1 MHASTFHNLPPPDMT
16 VVPAPPHMSLSPAT
30 EVAAANALRSLAID
44 MIQKANSG
52 HPGLP
57 LGAAPMAS
65 VLWRHVLA
73 FDAAA
78 PEWPNRDRFVLSA
91 GHGSSLLYALL
102 FASGFDLPLAELQRF
117 RQWDSL
123 TPGHP
128 EFGLTKGVECT
139 TGPLGQGV
147 ANAIGMAI
155 AERALAARYNTDAH
169 QVVDHHTFAL
179 CGDGDLMEGVA
190 YEAVSLAGKLGLG
203 KLVLLY
209 DSNDITLDGPMDLS
223 FSEDVAA
230 RFEAS
235 GWHVL
240 RVEDGNTDFAA
251 ILGALEAAKAET
263 ARPTLIEVKTTI
275 GYGSPNK
282 AGTAASHGAPL
293 GEDELAATKAALGIA
308 GGPFEVP
315 DASLAEWRAAGSRG
329 AQARAAWESAFAEWS
344 AANPEL
350 AAEWEALANGE
361 LPAGWDA
368 ALEAFPAGESPATRA
383 SSHTALQALAKGVGP
398 LLGLDADLSCSTKLF
413 IKGED
418 DFDGRTGA
426 GRNLRGGVREHALA
440 AIANGIAYHGGLVPF
455 TSTFFV
461 FSDYMR
467 PALRL
472 AAMNHLGVIFG
483 FTHDSVAVGEDGP
496 THQPVEHLASLRA
509 IPGLT
514 VIRPGDANEA
524 AEAWR
529 CALERRTRPTVL
541 VFSRQGMATLDRA
554 AGTGLAPASEV
565 ARGGYV
571 LVDWDPTH
579 TSQAIVIASG
589 SELGL
594 ALEARERLQ
603 AEGIGVRV
611 VSMPSWELFEEQPA
625 AWRDAVLPPAV
636 TARVSIEAGASFGWE
651 RYVGS
656 AGVAL
661 GIDRF
666 GASAP
671 GDEVLT
677 RLGMTADAIETAVRK
692 LHGR

>member
-1 MHASTFHNLPPPDMT
+1 MT
-16 VVPAPPHMSLSPAT
+16 VVPAPPLMSLSPTT

-65 VLWRHVLA
+65 VLWRHVLR
-73 FDAAA
+73 FDAGA
-78 PEWPNRDRFVLSA
+78 PTWPNRDRFVLSA
-91 GHGSSLLYALL
+91 GHGSALLYALL
-102 FASGFDLPLAELQRF
+102 HVNGFGLERSDLEQF

-128 EFGLTKGVECT
+128 EFGLTAGVECT

-155 AERALAARYNTDAH
+155 AERSLAARYNTDAH
-169 QVVDHHTFAL
+169 TIVDHHTFAL

-190 YEAVSLAGKLGLG
+190 YEAVSLAGKLGLD

-223 FSEDVAA
+223 FTENVGA
-230 RFEAS
+230 RFEAC

-240 RVEDGNTDFAA
+240 RVEAGDTDFDGILAA
-251 ILGALEAAKAET
+251 LQAAKAE
-263 ARPTLIEVKTTI
+263 AMRPTLIEVKTTI

-282 AGTAASHGAPL
+282 AGKSASHGAPL
-293 GEDELAATKAALGIA
+293 GDEELAATKAALGIA

-315 DASLAEWRAAGSRG
+315 DETLAAWRAAGVRG
-329 AQARAAWESAFAEWS
+329 AAAREEWEATFAAWS

-361 LPAGWDA
+361 LPTGWDA
-368 ALEAFPAGESPATRA
+368 ALAEFPAGESPATRA
-383 SSHTALQALAKGVGP
+383 SSHTALQSLASGLAP
-398 LLGLDADLSCSTKLF
+398 LIGLDADLSCSTKLF
-413 IKGED
+413 IKDAD
-418 DFDGRTGA
+418 DFDGRTGT

-440 AIANGIAYHGGLVPF
+440 SIANGIAYHGGLVPF

-472 AAMNHLGVIFG
+472 AAMNHLGVIYG

-529 CALERRTRPTVL
+529 QALQRRKSPTVL
-541 VFSRQGMATLDRA
+541 VFSRQGMPTLDRS
-554 AGTGLAPASEV
+554 AGAGFAPASEL

-571 LVDWDPTH
+571 LADWDETLPL
-579 TSQAIVIASG
+579 QAIVIATG
-589 SELGL
+589 SELGH
-594 ALEARERLQ
+594 AIEARERLQ

-611 VSMPSWELFEEQPA
+611 VSLPSWELFDEQPA
-625 AWRDAVLPPAV
+625 AWREAVLPAAV
-636 TARVSIEAGASFGWE
+636 TARVSLEAGATFGWE
-651 RYVGS
+651 RFVGS

-671 GDEVLT
+671 GDLVLE
-677 RLGMTADAIETAVRK
+677 RLGMSADAIETAVRK
-692 LHGR
+692 LLGR

>member
-1 MHASTFHNLPPPDMT
+1 MT
-16 VVPAPPHMSLSPAT
+16 VIPAASAMSLSPAT
-30 EVAAANALRSLAID
+30 ESAAANVLRSLAID
-44 MIQKANSG
+44 MIQAANSG

-65 VLWRHVLA
+65 VLWRHVLR
-73 FDAAA
+73 FDASA
-78 PEWPNRDRFVLSA
+78 PKWPDRDRFVLSA
-91 GHGSSLLYALL
+91 GHGSALLYATLH
-102 FASGFDLPLAELQRF
+102 AAGFDLPMDELERF

-128 EFGLTKGVECT
+128 EVDLTPGVEAT

-147 ANAIGMAI
+147 ANAVGMAI
-155 AERALAARYNTDAH
+155 AERALAARYNRPRHT
-169 QVVDHHTFAL
+169 VVDHHTYAV

-209 DSNDITLDGPMDLS
+209 DSNDITLDGPMELS
-223 FSEDVAA
+223 FSEDVGA
-230 RFEAS
+230 RFEAC
-235 GWHVL
+235 GWQVL
-240 RVEDGNTDFAA
+240 RVEDGDKGYDA
-251 ILGALEAAKAET
+251 ILAALAAAKEEH

-282 AGTAASHGAPL
+282 AGTSGAHGAPL

-308 GGPFEVP
+308 GGPFEIAE
-315 DASLAEWRAAGSRG
+315 DALAEWRAAGERG
-329 AQARAAWESAFAEWS
+329 AEERAAWEARFERWQAEH
-344 AANPEL
+344 PGL
-350 AAEWEALANGE
+350 AAEWEALASGE
-361 LPAGWDA
+361 LPIGWDA
-368 ALEAFPAGESPATRA
+368 ALEEFPADASPATRA
-383 SSHTALQALAKGVGP
+383 SSHDALQAIAANLGP

-413 IKGED
+413 VKGED
-418 DFDGRTGA
+418 DFDGKTGA

-440 AIANGIAYHGGLVPF
+440 AIANGVAYHGGLVPF

-472 AAMNHLGVIFG
+472 AAMNHLGVVFG

-514 VIRPGDANEA
+514 VVRPGDANEA

-529 CALERRTRPTVL
+529 QALQRRNRPTVL
-541 VFSRQGMATLDRA
+541 VFSRQGMATLDRS
-554 AGTGLAPASEV
+554 AGTGLAPAAEL
-565 ARGGYV
+565 ARGGYILADADETLGV
-571 LVDWDPTH
+571 RAV
-579 TSQAIVIASG
+579 VVASG

-611 VSMPSWELFEEQPA
+611 VSMPSWELFEEQPL
-625 AWRDAVLPPAV
+625 AWREAVLPPAV
-636 TARVSIEAGASFGWE
+636 TARVSIEAGATFGWE
-651 RYVGS
+651 RYVGT

-677 RLGMTADAIETAVRK
+677 QLGMTADAVETAVRR
-692 LHGR
+692 LVGA

>member
-1 MHASTFHNLPPPDMT
+1 MT
-16 VVPAPPHMSLSPAT
+16 VIPAASAMRLSPAT
-30 EVAAANALRSLAID
+30 ESAAANVLRSLAID
-44 MIQKANSG
+44 MIQAANSG

-65 VLWRHVLA
+65 VLWRHVLR
-73 FDAAA
+73 FDASA
-78 PEWPNRDRFVLSA
+78 PKWPDRDRFVLSA
-91 GHGSSLLYALL
+91 GHGSALLYATLH
-102 FASGFDLPLAELQRF
+102 AAGFDLSMDELKRF
-117 RQWDSL
+117 RQWESL

-128 EFGLTKGVECT
+128 EVDLTPGVECT

-147 ANAIGMAI
+147 ANAVGMAI
-155 AERALAARYNTDAH
+155 AERALAARYNRPQHTI
-169 QVVDHHTFAL
+169 VDHHTFAL

-209 DSNDITLDGPMDLS
+209 DSNDITLDGPMELS
-223 FSEDVAA
+223 FNENVAA
-230 RFEAS
+230 RFEAC
-235 GWHVL
+235 GWQVL
-240 RVEDGNTDFAA
+240 RVEDGDSDHGA
-251 ILGALEAAKAET
+251 ILAALATAKEEH

-282 AGTAASHGAPL
+282 AGTAAAHGAPL

-315 DASLAEWRAAGSRG
+315 DDSLAEWRAAGARG
-329 AQARAAWESAFAEWS
+329 AEERAAWEERFERWQAEH
-344 AANPEL
+344 PGL
-350 AAEWEALANGE
+350 AAEWEALASGE
-361 LPAGWDA
+361 LPIGWDA
-368 ALEAFPAGESPATRA
+368 ALEEFPAGESPATRA
-383 SSHTALQALAKGVGP
+383 SSHEALQSIAANLGP

-418 DFDGRTGA
+418 DFDGKTGA

-440 AIANGIAYHGGLVPF
+440 AIANGVAYHGGLVPF

-472 AAMNHLGVIFG
+472 AAMNHLGVVFG

-514 VIRPGDANEA
+514 VVRPGDANEA

-529 CALERRTRPTVL
+529 QALQRRSRPTVL
-541 VFSRQGMATLDRA
+541 VFSRQGMATLDRS
-554 AGTGLAPASEV
+554 AGTGLAPAAEV
-565 ARGGYV
+565 ARGGYILADADETLGV
-571 LVDWDPTH
+571 RAV
-579 TSQAIVIASG
+579 VIASG
-589 SELGL
+589 SEVGL
-594 ALEARERLQ
+594 ALEARGRLQ

-611 VSMPSWELFEEQPA
+611 VSMPSWELFEEQPQ
-625 AWRDAVLPPAV
+625 AWREAVLPPAV
-636 TARVSIEAGASFGWE
+636 TARVSIEAGVTLGWE
-651 RYVGS
+651 RYVGT
-656 AGVAL
+656 AGVTL

-671 GDEVLT
+671 GGEVLT
-677 RLGMTADAIETAVRK
+677 QLGMTADAVETAVRR
-692 LHGR
+692 LVGA

>member
-1 MHASTFHNLPPPDMT
+1 MT
-16 VVPAPPHMSLSPAT
+16 VVPAPPQMSLSHAS

-65 VLWRHVLA
+65 VLWRHVLR
-73 FDAAA
+73 FDASA
-78 PEWPNRDRFVLSA
+78 PTWPNRDRFVLSA
-91 GHGSSLLYALL
+91 GHGSALLYALL
-102 FASGFDLPLAELQRF
+102 HVNGFGLTIDDLKGF

-128 EFGLTKGVECT
+128 EFGLTAGVECM

-169 QVVDHHTFAL
+169 TIVEHNTFAM

-190 YEAVSLAGKLGLG
+190 YEAISLAGKLGLG
-203 KLVLLY
+203 KLTLLY

-223 FSEDVAA
+223 FTENVAA
-230 RFEAS
+230 RFEAC
-235 GWHVL
+235 GWQVL
-240 RVEDGNTDFAA
+240 RIEDGNTDFDGILQALHAA
-251 ILGALEAAKAET
+251 QAET

-282 AGTAASHGAPL
+282 AGKSASHGSPL
-293 GEDELAATKAALGIA
+293 GPDELKATKAALGIA
-308 GGPFEVP
+308 GGDFEVP
-315 DASLAEWRAAGSRG
+315 ADVLGTWRNAGSRG
-329 AQARAAWESAFAEWS
+329 AAARTEWEATFEAWSET
-344 AANPEL
+344 NPEL
-350 AAEWEALANGE
+350 AAEWKALLNGD
-361 LPAGWDA
+361 LPTGWDA
-368 ALEAFPAGESPATRA
+368 SMGAFEPGASPATRE
-383 SSHTALQALAKGVGP
+383 SSHTALQGLAQGLAP

-418 DFDGRTGA
+418 DFSGRTGH

-440 AIANGIAYHGGLVPF
+440 AIANGVAYHGGLVPF

-461 FSDYMR
+461 FADYMR

-509 IPGLT
+509 IPGLC

-529 CALERRTRPTVL
+529 QAAQRRKAPTVL
-541 VFSRQGMATLDRA
+541 VFSRQGMPTLDRSG
-554 AGTGLAPASEV
+554 GTGLAPASEL

-571 LVDWDPTH
+571 LIDADETLGL
-579 TSQAIVIASG
+579 QAIVIASG
-589 SELGL
+589 SEVGL
-594 ALEARERLQ
+594 ALEARERLHN
-603 AEGIGVRV
+603 EGIGVRV
-611 VSMPSWELFEEQPA
+611 VSMPSWELFDAQPK
-625 AWRDAVLPPAV
+625 AWREAVLPPAV
-636 TARVSIEAGASFGWE
+636 TARVSIEAGITQGWE
-651 RYVGS
+651 RYVGG
-656 AGVAL
+656 AGIAL
-661 GIDRF
+661 GINRF

-671 GDEVLT
+671 GDLVLD
-677 RLGMTADAIETAVRK
+677 RLGMNADAVETAVRR
-692 LHGR
+692 LLAH